1 MSPGMSEA
9 ASSETRRVRRAP
21 RWLLMVLFASLAV
34 NLVIVGSVAGA
45 VWRHRAPPV
54 WTGVVIPNLLGYAST
69 FPAERRKQIWE
80 LTHDERDRM
89 RPFRRTVRAAREE
102 TIKALV
108 AEPFDR
114 QQFLAAQGKLSEAEN
129 HARAAVQDLYAK
141 IAESLTPEERQAY
154 AHWRDRRRAPIRNL
168 LDEPDHQAGD
178 PPAPR

>member
-1 MSPGMSEA
+1 MTDAG
-9 ASSETRRVRRAP
+9 SSQSRIERRAP
-21 RWLLMVLFASLAV
+21 RWLLVVLFTSLAV

-45 VWRHRAPPV
+45 MWRHRGPPA
-54 WTGVVIPNLLGYAST
+54 WAGVVIPNLLGYAST
-69 FPAERRKQIWE
+69 FPSERRRQIWE
-80 LTHDERDRM
+80 LTREERSRI
-89 RPFRRTVRAAREE
+89 RPFRREVRAAREE

-129 HARAAVQDLYAK
+129 HARAAVQDLYVK
-141 IAESLTPEERQAY
+141 IAETLTAEERRAY

-178 PPAPR
+178 P

>member
-1 MSPGMSEA
+1 MSEA
-9 ASSETRRVRRAP
+9 AGSETRLVRRAP

-45 VWRHRAPPV
+45 VWRHRAPHA

-69 FPAERRKQIWE
+69 FPTERRRQIWE
-80 LTHDERDRM
+80 LIHDERNRM
-89 RPFRRTVRAAREE
+89 RPFRREVRAAREE

-114 QQFLAAQGKLSEAEN
+114 QQYLAAQGKLSEAEN
-129 HARAAVQDLYAK
+129 HARAAVQDLYVK
-141 IAESLTPEERQAY
+141 IAENLTAEERQAF